1 MQKSLPHFKISA
13 LKCLHLQPVNDRTF
27 RPVLRK
33 ALYFFS
39 CSTFR
44 KFQLGPVVGSMV
56 APALALC
63 FCPLSKI
70 CKVSQHQLQLC
81 ISSLPAKCKLC
92 QLTLKHTHVS
102 VFVLHTLL
110 HLLSGTRLKS
120 NIIFRYF
127 LLQISSE
134 TQLIQNSRDSSS
146 VSPLWTRPRRC
157 RALIPGPR
165 RNTRR
170 PDTCAFPVAGR
181 RPSFARRESGRG
193 SPGVQLLQQGV
204 VPPPR
209 HLRLTSLLLHECQST
224 ASRDLH
230 DCNQSEW
237 QSEPGGSCVLF
248 NLGRLG
254 GGGGVGGGGWS
265 QPASQPVDRRCII

>member
-44 KFQLGPVVGSMV
+44 KFQLGPVVGSLV

-81 ISSLPAKCKLC
+81 ISVSLIYLPDKNSLPAKCKFC

-127 LLQISSE
+127 LLEISSE
-134 TQLIQNSRDSSS
+134 TQLIQNPRACLWQ
-146 VSPLWTRPRRC
+146 VS
-157 RALIPGPR
+157 
-165 RNTRR
+165 
-170 PDTCAFPVAGR
+170 
-181 RPSFARRESGRG
+181 
-193 SPGVQLLQQGV
+193 GV
-204 VPPPR
+204 
-209 HLRLTSLLLHECQST
+209 LH
-224 ASRDLH
+224 A
-230 DCNQSEW
+230 N
-237 QSEPGGSCVLF
+237 
-248 NLGRLG
+248 
-254 GGGGVGGGGWS
+254 
-265 QPASQPVDRRCII
+265 